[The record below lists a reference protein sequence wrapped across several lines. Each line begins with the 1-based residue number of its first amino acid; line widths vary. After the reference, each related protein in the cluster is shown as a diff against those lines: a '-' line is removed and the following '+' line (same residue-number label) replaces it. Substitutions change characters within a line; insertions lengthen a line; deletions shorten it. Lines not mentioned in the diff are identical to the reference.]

1 MKTLNLPVGVLGTHH
16 PGLFSVRIDDV
27 AASRLAVNH
36 LLDLGHRRIT
46 AAGAKQSAILNAE
59 GQRQAQVLL
68 AEGQAKAIGI
78 VFSAIH
84 DARPAPTCWRTSTD
98 TSCPRSLKAMVAC
111 NIRRAGLSRR
121 GRTSPASGDPQC
133 PAPAA
138 RSSGSP
144 ERAS

>member
-1 MKTLNLPVGVLGTHH
+1 MRWRAPEDPEPAGGCAGHH

-68 AEGQAKAIGI
+68 AERQAKAIGI

-84 DARPAPTCWRTSTD
+84 DARPARPVGVPVPT
-98 TSCPRSLKAMVAC
+98 
-111 NIRRAGLSRR
+111 G
-121 GRTSPASGDPQC
+121 PAQD
-133 PAPAA
+133 
-138 RSSGSP
+138 R
-144 ERAS
+144 